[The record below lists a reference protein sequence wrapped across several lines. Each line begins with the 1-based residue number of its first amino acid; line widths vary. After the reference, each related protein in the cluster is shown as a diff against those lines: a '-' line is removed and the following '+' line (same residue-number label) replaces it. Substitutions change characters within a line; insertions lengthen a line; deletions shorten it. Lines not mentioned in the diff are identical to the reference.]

1 MRITAVR
8 EENPAACQIVGV
20 ARNGRTQSLRDS
32 VEPRYF
38 LAAAQAPL
46 SGTSSPTFLIR
57 TSRDGAPALAAVRK
71 TIQQVDAAAPILSA
85 TSIEEQMAPLTAQ
98 DRATAQLAVV
108 FGGVALALAAIGL
121 YGVLSCGVARRT
133 GEIAIRVALGAQGAR
148 VIAMIL
154 GETVVTIAVG
164 LGLGAAFAYAAS
176 RLIGSRLYGVAPQD
190 PLTLLSSTGLL
201 VLVAILAAYGP
212 ARARVEGRSD
222 GGAAAVVNAI
232 GIRDSGF
239 GIRATPVHVM
249 TARFSG
255 EASTDPC
262 PRRPA
267 AGSGT
272 ESVHLVAAAVFG
284 DAEQILDARES
295 RFTGQVVRDI
305 GDRDRR
311 HRVDDNVA
319 VVNLIAA
326 AHFDARILPDAN
338 GAPDSSAPDS
348 SRRRLANTIPTSDPA
363 AQRFTRSPSSRVA
376 MPTGPTPR
384 QVRNERRVIMPRLY
398 GSALRVTP
406 LGLASR
412 SNWFSSC
419 GFQHIALIRAVP
431 AAPSSW
437 SDCPAARRPCRC
449 RANTP
454 RRPPSVRRDPPAPP
468 TPASNRGLA
477 ARRFPR

>member
-1 MRITAVR
+1 MLVSCARFLLPLLVGADCCSVYNLQRADLGFPAARLLLVRVDLREAASEAPRRTIVLGQLLNEIQRIPGVRATSYSQLGVFSGGESSATIAVEGYTPTTDDDRGSALDLVGPRYFATLGVPIAIGRDVLETDSASAPRICVINEAFARRFFDGRNPIGMRITAVR

-57 TSRDGAPALAAVRK
+57 TSGDGAPALAAVRK

-121 YGVLSCGVARRT
+121 YGVLSYGVARRT

-212 ARARVEGRSD
+212 AR
-222 GGAAAVVNAI
+222 
-232 GIRDSGF
+232 
-239 GIRATPVHVM
+239 RASKV
-249 TARFSG
+249 
-255 EASTDPC
+255 DPM
-262 PRRPA
+262 
-267 AGSGT
+267 
-272 ESVHLVAAAVFG
+272 V
-284 DAEQILDARES
+284 
-295 RFTGQVVRDI
+295 
-305 GDRDRR
+305 
-311 HRVDDNVA
+311 
-319 VVNLIAA
+319 
-326 AHFDARILPDAN
+326 
-338 GAPDSSAPDS
+338 
-348 SRRRLANTIPTSDPA
+348 
-363 AQRFTRSPSSRVA
+363 
-376 MPTGPTPR
+376 
-384 QVRNERRVIMPRLY
+384 
-398 GSALRVTP
+398 ALRQ
-406 LGLASR
+406 S
-412 SNWFSSC
+412 
-419 GFQHIALIRAVP
+419 
-431 AAPSSW
+431 
-437 SDCPAARRPCRC
+437 
-449 RANTP
+449 
-454 RRPPSVRRDPPAPP
+454 
-468 TPASNRGLA
+468 
-477 ARRFPR
+477 